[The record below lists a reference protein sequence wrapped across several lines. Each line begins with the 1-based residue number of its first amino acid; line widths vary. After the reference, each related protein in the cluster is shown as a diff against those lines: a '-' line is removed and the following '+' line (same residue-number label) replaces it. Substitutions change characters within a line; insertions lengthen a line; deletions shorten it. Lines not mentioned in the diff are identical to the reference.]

1 MSKPLSTT
9 ALYVLIGVF
18 YYFEIPPKNVY
29 AVILVVI
36 YYLTKWAKS
45 TQDRL
50 DRMENA
56 MRRAIPEEPRGLG
69 YYMDCFG
76 EVTRRECTND

>member
-1 MSKPLSTT
+1 MG
-9 ALYVLIGVF
+9 AL

-45 TQDRL
+45 TQDRI
-50 DRMENA
+50 DRIEKA
-56 MRRAIPEEPRGLG
+56 LRKAIPDQPGMFG
-69 YYMDCFG
+69 YYTDCFG
-76 EVTRRECTND
+76 EVTHRECTDD